1 MENLKEPR
9 PVGRALDNVYL
20 RAQNA
25 SLQPAHLEYGNLAL
39 ADCHV
44 CHFIYF
50 SELCRVGT
58 LNYIHEFH
66 IQHGNFEMGVCKNS
80 CGAKYVATLQFNK
93 Y

>member
-1 MENLKEPR
+1 MGIWP
-9 PVGRALDNVYL
+9 
-20 RAQNA
+20 
-25 SLQPAHLEYGNLAL
+25 SLIATCVISYIFQSYAE
-39 ADCHV
+39 V
-44 CHFIYF
+44 
-50 SELCRVGT
+50 ELGL